1 MRILLALTLFAFACG
16 GSKPKQE
23 SSMVSEGS
31 DQSPSCCCKTLPT
44 TAEKEIIPN
53 YENRGRMECSS
64 ANGDCVDDVQ
74 CAGKE
79 PAPASETTQ
88 PSGQGADG
96 VPPPPV
102 LQPSTSSTP

>member
-1 MRILLALTLFAFACG
+1 MRILIALTVFAFACG
-16 GSKPKQE
+16 GTKPKKE
-23 SSMVSEGS
+23 SALVEGGS
-31 DQSPSCCCKTLPT
+31 DQAPTCCCKTLPS

-53 YENRGRMECSS
+53 YDNRERMECSG
-64 ANGDCVDDVQ
+64 AQGECVDDVQ

-79 PAPASETTQ
+79 PAPQAQ
-88 PSGQGADG
+88 PSNAPNNDG

>member
-1 MRILLALTLFAFACG
+1 MRILLAMTVFAFACG
-16 GSKPKQE
+16 GPKAKTE
-23 SSMVSEGS
+23 SSMVNEGAE
-31 DQSPSCCCKTLPT
+31 QAPTCCCKTIPA
-44 TAEKEIIPN
+44 TAEKEIVPV
-53 YENRGRMECSS
+53 YEMKPRMECSS

-79 PAPASETTQ
+79 GPTQEAQ
-88 PSGQGADG
+88 PSGTGNDG